1 MPLEFDPATRTFTS
15 VPRIDPG
22 QAQQYEL
29 RQEKVRTQSGEWALQ
44 QQKEAWEL
52 QKQASAQTAN
62 LTQQFLSQWGTG
74 MADLKDLYKSIL
86 SGETGGAAGP
96 LSDLQDRIM
105 EEYEEFKT
113 EYQPMEREFFE
124 QAREELG
131 VRRGLVGQM
140 AELAKPDYEGV
151 AGRAGADVTA
161 QSEMARQAEAR
172 RTMSLGL
179 DPTSGRFGALTRRS
193 FLDEARNRVIA
204 MNVARRGEKERVAGV
219 TGQALQLTDPSLTA
233 GIGLGLQ
240 ERRTGMLGTAADI
253 GVAQAGIQRSQAEMV
268 GGYARDVVRPYG
280 ELGFTLLGH
289 QLGQGQGVPAP
300 GAGGYGTPAAPT
312 TPTET
317 PAAGVPSLSIRERSG
332 GSNIDWARAH
342 GFRI

>member
-1 MPLEFDPATRTFTS
+1 MPTPYETLMEMKQR
-15 VPRIDPG
+15 PG
-22 QAQQYEL
+22 YRKVTPEQEAQQLGL
-29 RQEKVRTQSGEWALQ
+29 RQEGIRTEAAQWGLK
-44 QQKEAWEL
+44 QQKEAWEF
-52 QKQASAQTAN
+52 QKQQSVQTAN

-74 MADLKDLYKSIL
+74 MEDLKGLYDRIL
-86 SGETGGAAGP
+86 SGQTGGSGP
-96 LSDLQDRIM
+96 LADLQTKIM
-105 EEYEEFKT
+105 EEYESFKT
-113 EYQPMEREFFE
+113 EYQPIEREFFE

-131 VRRGLVGQM
+131 VRKGLVGQM

-204 MNVARRGEKERVAGV
+204 MNVARRGEKERVTGV
-219 TGQALQLTDPSLTA
+219 TGAALQLIDPSRTA
-233 GIGLGLQ
+233 EVGLGIQ

-253 GVAQAGIQRSQAEMV
+253 GVAQAGVQKAQAEMV

-289 QLGQGQGVPAP
+289 QLGQGVPTP
-300 GAGGYGTPAAPT
+300 GTYVTPGTPAAPT
-312 TPTET
+312 APA
-317 PAAGVPSLSIRERSG
+317 PAASQPPKPGFGGGG
-332 GSNIDWARAH
+332 GSSLDWSRRH
-342 GFRI
+342 GFNV